1 MILYESKLKDGVH
14 ESKKRTAIPTET
26 NLNVSIDENK
36 RFVIDLV
43 NFR

>member
-1 MILYESKLKDGVH
+1 MGYMKL
-14 ESKKRTAIPTET
+14 KKRTAIPTET
-26 NLNVSIDENK
+26 NLNVSIDEKK